1 MTGKTLLLRRGL
13 TVLCAVAALMGV
25 LSPPASAQSAA
36 GTLVGRAVDESG
48 AGLPGVTVTAT
59 NTETGSSRLT
69 VTAEDGSYRFGAL
82 PAGTYKVVVEL
93 AGFSTVNVEGVA
105 ISVASERDLAI
116 TLKPAAVEESITVV
130 DEAPLVSNSPSIG
143 TVISQEELQN
153 LPLNGR
159 QFANLAVL
167 APGTTLGYNTDPTK
181 PGQLVVQLNG
191 GFGRNVN
198 YVVDGGDN
206 TDDTIGGALQNFPLE
221 SVQEFKIQTQQYKA
235 EYGRTTGG
243 VLSVVTK
250 TGTNDFRG
258 SVYGFFRDKS
268 LNTETE
274 TEKQSGAGKQDYE
287 RKQYG
292 ASFGGPIIKDK
303 AHFFATYEKTER
315 DTAYTINTGGTLP
328 TLDGQSIVVPFEDQL
343 GQAKLSWD
351 VTPKQF
357 LQVRYGYQKN
367 TDKYGQNPLAAPS
380 SLGTIANDY
389 KSILVGHTTQL
400 GSDALNEAVFQ
411 YTKFENSI
419 TADSNDPFLYFPSG
433 VTIGQNINTPQTT
446 NQEKFQYKD
455 EFSFSRTLGGRRHD
469 FKTGVSY
476 VDEPT
481 LGGDFSTGLNGQFS
495 LVSDAQGLNSP
506 VASITFNGGFSGN
519 DTPIKQYGVFFQD
532 DWAASD
538 TLTINLGL
546 RYDYNDGF
554 DLDQRSSRL
563 WQTLSTQTRYNE
575 SYLRDFQGG
584 QGGQLENDDDNW
596 APRLGITW
604 DVKADGRHL
613 LRGGIGRYYD
623 FPYTNATILFPAL
636 AVQSAGFGTV
646 YNVVDQNG
654 IRNPDGS
661 FYRVGQP
668 LPPNQLPGA
677 AIPPEN
683 DVASPT
689 LATPYSDQISLG
701 YSLQVNDWL
710 GFNFEAVSVNYEDI
724 PFRFRA
730 NPIDPATGAR
740 RFPDFGNFRIW
751 YGNGEATYRGA
762 NLGFRARDPKGK
774 FEFQGFYTYSKA
786 EGNVLGGADEFR
798 LTVTDHQPDL
808 SAGRDVSFNPLNPT
822 CGNCTGP
829 LNTDARHRFTLGG
842 IWRGPW
848 GINVAGTFRY
858 RSALPYSEL
867 GDVVI
872 VNGVAVPV
880 GDLNGDG
887 FRLDLSP
894 GTSPNSL
901 RGSDFKQLDIRLAKE
916 FTFGG
921 HYGFELI
928 AETFNVTNAKN
939 PASFRG
945 TRGTATFKQPRDFA
959 GDPGQ
964 GEQRLTQIGVRVKF

>member
-1 MTGKTLLLRRGL
+1 MTGKAHLLRRGL
-13 TVLCAVAALMGV
+13 TVLCAVAALMGI
-25 LSPPASAQSAA
+25 LAPPAAAQSAA

-69 VTAEDGSYRFGAL
+69 VTAENGSFRFTAL
-82 PAGTYKVVVEL
+82 AAGTYKVVVEL

-105 ISVASERDLAI
+105 VSIASERDLSV

-130 DEAPLVSNSPSIG
+130 DEAPLVANSSSIG
-143 TVISQEELQN
+143 AVISQEELQN

-250 TGTNDFRG
+250 TGTNDYQG

-268 LNTETE
+268 LNSETE
-274 TEKQSGAGKQDYE
+274 TEKRPPAAGKQAYK

-292 ASFGGPIIKDK
+292 ASFGGPIVKDK
-303 AHFFATYEKTER
+303 AHFFATYEKTKR
-315 DTAYTINTGGTLP
+315 DTAYTIATGGVLP
-328 TLDGQSIVVPFEDQL
+328 ALDGQSIPVPFQDEL
-343 GQAKLSWD
+343 GQAKASWD
-351 VTPKQF
+351 LTPKQF
-357 LQVRYGYQKN
+357 LQVRYGFQKN
-367 TDKYGQNPLAAPS
+367 TDKYGQGPLTAPS
-380 SLGTIANDY
+380 ALGTVSNDY
-389 KSILVGHTTQL
+389 KSILIGHTAQF
-400 GSDALNEAVFQ
+400 GADALNEAVFQ
-411 YTKFENSI
+411 YTKFANSI
-419 TADSNDPFLYFPSG
+419 SADSNDPFLYFPSG

-446 NQEKFQYKD
+446 NQAKYQYKD
-455 EFSFSRTLGGRRHD
+455 DFSFSRTLGGRRHD

-476 VDEPT
+476 VNEPT
-481 LGGDFSTGLNGQFS
+481 LGGDFTTGTTGQYS
-495 LVSDAQGLNSP
+495 LLRDSLSSP
-506 VASITFNGGFSGN
+506 ITDITITGGFSGN
-519 DTPIKQYGVFFQD
+519 KTPIKQYGVFFQD
-532 DWAASD
+532 DWAVSD
-538 TLTINLGL
+538 SLTVNLGL

-554 DLDQRSSRL
+554 DLDQRSSQL
-563 WQTLSTQTRYNE
+563 WRTLSTQTTYNE
-575 SYLRDFQGG
+575 GYLREFQGG
-584 QGGQLENDDDNW
+584 KGGKLKNDTNNW
-596 APRLGITW
+596 APRLGFTW
-604 DVKADGRHL
+604 DVNGNGKHL
-613 LRGGIGRYYD
+613 LRGGVGRYYD

-636 AVQSAGFGTV
+636 SVQSAGYGTV
-646 YNVVDQNG
+646 YNANNPNG
-654 IRNPDGS
+654 LRNPDGS

-701 YSLQVNDWL
+701 YSAQVNDWL
-710 GFNFEAVSVNYEDI
+710 GLNFEAVSVEYKDI

-730 NPIDPATGAR
+730 NPRIPETGAR
-740 RFPDFGNFRIW
+740 RFPAFNNFRIW
-751 YGNGEATYRGA
+751 TGGGTAKYRGA
-762 NLGFRARDPKGK
+762 NIGFRARDPRGK

-786 EGNVLGGADEFR
+786 DGLVLGGADEFR

-808 SAGRDVSFNPLNPT
+808 TVGRDVSFNPLNPF
-822 CGNCTGP
+822 CGACQGP
-829 LNTDARHRFTLGG
+829 LNTDARHRFTIGG
-842 IWRGPW
+842 TYRAPF
-848 GINVAGTFRY
+848 GITLAGTFRY
-858 RSALPYSEL
+858 RSALPYS
-867 GDVVI
+867 DI
-872 VNGVAVPV
+872 SGV
-880 GDLNGDG
+880 DLNRDG
-887 FRLDLSP
+887 FRLDLTP
-894 GTSPNSL
+894 GAKPNGR
-901 RGSDFKQLDIRLAKE
+901 RGEAFKQLDVRVAKE

-928 AETFNVTNAKN
+928 GEVFNLTNSKN
-939 PASFRG
+939 PSAFNG
-945 TRGTATFKQPRDFA
+945 TRTSALFGKATSFA

-964 GEQRLTQIGVRVKF
+964 GEQRLAQLGIRVKF

>member
-1 MTGKTLLLRRGL
+1 MTGKALLLRRGL
-13 TVLCAVAALMGV
+13 TVLCAVAALMGI
-25 LSPPASAQSAA
+25 LAPPAAAQSAA
-36 GTLVGRAVDESG
+36 GILVGRAVDESG

-69 VTAEDGSYRFGAL
+69 VTGEDGSFRFAAL

-105 ISVASERDLAI
+105 VSVASQRDLSV

-130 DEAPLVSNSPSIG
+130 DEAPLVSNTPSIG
-143 TVISQEELQN
+143 AVISQEELQN

-235 EYGRTTGG
+235 EFGRTTGG

-250 TGTNDFRG
+250 TGTNEYQG

-268 LNTETE
+268 LNTESE
-274 TEKQSGAGKQDYE
+274 TEKQSGAGKQAYK

-292 ASFGGPIIKDK
+292 ASFGGPIVKDK
-303 AHFFATYEKTER
+303 AHFFATYEKTKR
-315 DTAYTINTGGTLP
+315 DTAYTINTGGVLP
-328 TLDGQSIVVPFEDQL
+328 TLDGQSVVVPFEDQL

-367 TDKYGQNPLAAPS
+367 SDKYGQNPLAAPS
-380 SLGTIANDY
+380 SLGTVSNDY

-411 YTKFENSI
+411 YTKFANSI

-433 VTIGQNINTPQTT
+433 VTVGQNINTPQTT
-446 NQEKFQYKD
+446 NQAKYQYKD
-455 EFSFSRTLGGRRHD
+455 DFSFSRTLGGRRHD
-469 FKTGVSY
+469 FKTGVAY
-476 VDEPT
+476 VNEPT

-495 LVSDAQGLNSP
+495 LLNDDLNSP
-506 VASITFNGGFSGN
+506 VTDISFNGGFSGN
-519 DTPIKQYGVFFQD
+519 STPIKQYGAFFQD
-532 DWAASD
+532 DWSVND
-538 TLTINLGL
+538 NLTVNLGL

-563 WQTLSTQTRYNE
+563 WQTLSSQTRYNE

-584 QGGQLENDDDNW
+584 KGGKLSNDDNNW
-596 APRLGITW
+596 APRLGFTW
-604 DVKADGRHL
+604 DVKADGKHL

-636 AVQSAGFGTV
+636 AVQSAGFGTI
-646 YNVVDQNG
+646 YNVNNPNG

-677 AIPPEN
+677 AVPPEN

-701 YSLQVNDWL
+701 YSLQANDWL
-710 GFNFEAVSVNYEDI
+710 GFNFEAVSVDYEDI

-730 NPIDPATGAR
+730 NPRDPATGAR
-740 RFPDFGNFRIW
+740 RFPAFGNFRIW
-751 YGNGEATYRGA
+751 SGEGSATYRGA
-762 NLGFRARDPKGK
+762 NIGFRARDPKGK

-808 SAGRDVSFNPLNPT
+808 TAGRDVSFNPLNPT

-829 LNTDARHRFTLGG
+829 LITDARHRFTIGG
-842 IWRGPW
+842 IYRGPW
-848 GINVAGTFRY
+848 GINLAGTFRY
-858 RSALPYSEL
+858 RSALPYS
-867 GDVVI
+867 DI
-872 VNGVAVPV
+872 AGV
-880 GDLNGDG
+880 DLNGDG
-887 FRLDLSP
+887 FRLDLAP
-894 GTSPNSL
+894 GVTKPNSL
-901 RGSDFKQLDIRLAKE
+901 RGSAFKQLDVRVAKE
-916 FTFGG
+916 FTSGG

-928 AETFNVTNAKN
+928 GEVFNLTNSKN
-939 PASFRG
+939 PSSFNG
-945 TRGTATFKQPRDFA
+945 TRTANNYRQATTFA

-964 GEQRLTQIGVRVKF
+964 GEQRLAQLGVRVKF